1 MGAAGTGAGTITAD
15 EFLALEQKV
24 LRAVTMIRQE
34 REARTAVEEE
44 LATAKAE
51 IGDLQTKL
59 AAATSAAQSE
69 VETLT
74 RERETVRQRV
84 EKMLAQMD
92 ELL

>member
-1 MGAAGTGAGTITAD
+1 MSATSTGAGTITAD

-24 LRAVTMIRQE
+24 LRAVTLIRQE
-34 REARTAVEEE
+34 RDARAAVEAE

-51 IGDLQTKL
+51 ISDLQGQL
-59 AAATSAAQSE
+59 ATANAAQTE
-69 VETLT
+69 VDALT
-74 RERETVRQRV
+74 REREAVRQRV